1 MLEEVLSWLNV
12 PPFISTVHIVKLIKS
27 PLVLYFLCNHKC
39 FHLLVVDFIKTF
51 LKRKFQK
58 LELLREVYDYRCFV
72 CVYRD
77 LLIFS
82 LYTGCPI

>member
-39 FHLLVVDFIKTF
+39 FHLLVVDFIKE
-51 LKRKFQK
+51 KVSKA
-58 LELLREVYDYRCFV
+58 
-72 CVYRD
+72 
-77 LLIFS
+77 
-82 LYTGCPI
+82 